1 MNIEPIH
8 PPRTFPVGY
17 HDLRLAHV
25 ATIGLDPDEMVTFT
39 SEPAREYD
47 VVRKDWGYYA
57 TPSLAGRLKSFG
69 FRAAVMR
76 NRNTRHC
83 FVVLVD
89 ETRIDSW
96 RKYMAAEEQEIVLW
110 LDDFATLS
118 ALPAIDPASAC
129 AAPPPPAT

>member
-1 MNIEPIH
+1 MNIEAIN

-25 ATIGLDPDEMVTFT
+25 ATIALEPDELITFT
-39 SEPAREYD
+39 SEPGREYD

-57 TPSLAGRLKSFG
+57 TPSLAGRLRSFG

-76 NRNTRHC
+76 NKNTRHC

-89 ETRIDSW
+89 ETRIAAWQD
-96 RKYMAAEEQEIVLW
+96 YMTVEQQELVLW
-110 LDDFATLS
+110 LDDFDTLS
-118 ALPAIDPASAC
+118 ALPAAGPT
-129 AAPPPPAT
+129 APSP